1 MTSLARATH
10 QTDPDYVPFP
20 HRSVSIRI
28 IPFLTLGF
36 LAAYI
41 DRVNVGFAKL
51 QMAHELHMSESSF
64 GLGAGLF
71 FIGYVLCE
79 IPSSLILER
88 VGGRRWLSRILISWG
103 VISMLG
109 GLVTNETEFLVSR
122 VALGVAEAGFMPGA
136 LFMLAQWIPGARRS
150 RAVAAFMFGIPA
162 ASIIGA
168 PLSGLILT
176 HLSGFH
182 GLSGWR
188 WLFILEGLPPVC
200 LGLWGWFAL
209 PDSLASAAWLT
220 PEARQAAQAVL
231 TSEASVQEPDAGVA
245 AAFRNPAIWLIGA
258 IDGAIL
264 LGLYTIAFWLPS
276 FLKERLHDTPGIS
289 FSMIGLMVAI
299 PHIAG
304 ALAMLLVG
312 WSADRQ
318 QERRWHLFLPLLSGG
333 VALALYAMPLHGVT
347 WLLVTA
353 SFANAGLLS
362 GLPSLWAL
370 PSSFLQGR
378 AAATGLATAC
388 SFANLA
394 GFVATSFM
402 GVAIARF
409 GGAEPV
415 ICVFA
420 VTAILG
426 GASVFLLP
434 APQKTTQIKNG
445 HQDGARHPS
454 EILS

>member
-1 MTSLARATH
+1 MISHTGATRATV
-10 QTDPDYVPFP
+10 TDYVPFP
-20 HRSVSIRI
+20 YRSISIRI

-51 QMAHELHMSESSF
+51 QMAHDLHMSDSSF
-64 GLGAGLF
+64 GLAAGLF

-79 IPSSLILER
+79 IPSSLILAR
-88 VGGRRWLSRILISWG
+88 VGARRWLSRILISWG
-103 VISMLG
+103 VLSMLG
-109 GLVTNETEFLVSR
+109 GLVTNEAEFLVSR
-122 VALGVAEAGFMPGA
+122 IALGVAEAGFMPGA
-136 LFMLAQWIPGARRS
+136 LFTLAEWIPGARRS

-162 ASIIGA
+162 ASIVGA

-200 LGLWGWFAL
+200 LGLWGWLAL
-209 PDSLASAAWLT
+209 PDSLSSAAWLT
-220 PEARQAAQAVL
+220 PEARQAAHEILAN
-231 TSEASVQEPDAGVA
+231 EASRQERDAGAA

-258 IDGAIL
+258 IDGTIL

-276 FLKERLHDTPGIS
+276 FLKERLHDAPGIS
-289 FSMIGLMVAI
+289 FSMVGLMVAI
-299 PHIAG
+299 PHIVG

-318 QERRWHLFLPLLSGG
+318 QERRWHLFLPLLAGG
-333 VALALYAMPLHGVT
+333 IALALYAMPLHGVT

-353 SFANAGLLS
+353 SCANAGLLS

-370 PSSFLQGR
+370 PSGFLKGR

-394 GFVATSFM
+394 GFVATSFL
-402 GVAIARF
+402 GVAIVHF
-409 GGAEPV
+409 GGAQS
-415 ICVFA
+415 IIWIFA
-420 VTAILG
+420 LTAILG

-434 APQKTTQIKNG
+434 VPNRTVQAKSRCG
-445 HQDGARHPS
+445 DGSGHPS
-454 EILS
+454 GILS

>member
-1 MTSLARATH
+1 MISHTGATRATV
-10 QTDPDYVPFP
+10 TNYVPFP
-20 HRSVSIRI
+20 YRSILIRI

-51 QMAHELHMSESSF
+51 QMAHELHMSDSSF
-64 GLGAGLF
+64 GLAAGLF

-79 IPSSLILER
+79 IPSSLILAR
-88 VGGRRWLSRILISWG
+88 VGARRWLSRILISWG
-103 VISMLG
+103 ILSMLG
-109 GLVTNETEFLVSR
+109 GLVTNEAEFLVSR
-122 VALGVAEAGFMPGA
+122 IALGVAEAGFMPGA
-136 LFMLAQWIPGARRS
+136 LFMLAEWIPGARRS

-162 ASIIGA
+162 ASIVGA

-200 LGLWGWFAL
+200 LGLWGWLAL
-209 PDSLASAAWLT
+209 PDSLSSAAWLT
-220 PEARQAAQAVL
+220 PEARRAAHEVL
-231 TSEASVQEPDAGVA
+231 ANEASQQEPDAGAA

-258 IDGAIL
+258 IDGTIL

-276 FLKERLHDTPGIS
+276 FLKERLHDAPGIS
-289 FSMIGLMVAI
+289 FSMVGLMVAI
-299 PHIAG
+299 PHIIG

-312 WSADRQ
+312 WNADRQ
-318 QERRWHLFLPLLSGG
+318 QERRWHLFLPLLAGG
-333 VALALYAMPLHGVT
+333 IALALYAMPLHGVR

-353 SFANAGLLS
+353 SCANAGLLS

-370 PSSFLQGR
+370 PSGFLKGR

-394 GFVATSFM
+394 GFVATSFL
-402 GVAIARF
+402 GVAIVHF
-409 GGAEPV
+409 GGAQF
-415 ICVFA
+415 IIWIFA
-420 VTAILG
+420 LTAILG

-434 APQKTTQIKNG
+434 VPNKTVQAKSRCG
-445 HQDGARHPS
+445 DGSGHPS
-454 EILS
+454 GILS

>member
-1 MTSLARATH
+1 MISHTGATRATV
-10 QTDPDYVPFP
+10 TDYVPFP
-20 HRSVSIRI
+20 YRSISIRI

-51 QMAHELHMSESSF
+51 QMAHDLHMSDSSF
-64 GLGAGLF
+64 GLAAGLF

-79 IPSSLILER
+79 IPSSLILAR
-88 VGGRRWLSRILISWG
+88 VGARRWLSRILISWG
-103 VISMLG
+103 ILSMLG
-109 GLVTNETEFLVSR
+109 GLVTNEAEFLVSR
-122 VALGVAEAGFMPGA
+122 IALGVAEAGFMPGA
-136 LFMLAQWIPGARRS
+136 LFMLAEWIPGARRS

-162 ASIIGA
+162 ASIVGA

-200 LGLWGWFAL
+200 LGLWGWLAL
-209 PDSLASAAWLT
+209 PDSLSSAAWLT
-220 PEARQAAQAVL
+220 PEARQAAHEILAN
-231 TSEASVQEPDAGVA
+231 EASQQEPDAGAV

-258 IDGAIL
+258 IDGTIL

-276 FLKERLHDTPGIS
+276 FLKERLHDAPGIS
-289 FSMIGLMVAI
+289 FSMVGLMVAI
-299 PHIAG
+299 PHIVG

-318 QERRWHLFLPLLSGG
+318 QERRWHLFLPLLAGG
-333 VALALYAMPLHGVT
+333 IALALYAMPLHGVT

-353 SFANAGLLS
+353 SCANAGLLS

-370 PSSFLQGR
+370 PSGFLKGH

-394 GFVATSFM
+394 GFVATSFL
-402 GVAIARF
+402 GVAIVHF
-409 GGAEPV
+409 GGAQFV
-415 ICVFA
+415 IWIFA
-420 VTAILG
+420 LTAILG

-434 APQKTTQIKNG
+434 VPNRTVQAKSRCD
-445 HQDGARHPS
+445 DGPGHPS